1 MPPMSA
7 QTTRKT
13 PAERAFVV
21 QFEPVEGS
29 RGRVRGRVQLVASGE
44 AFRFRSVKQLV
55 VFMLETLRKP
65 ADEPSDFEESIPV
78 EESQ

>member
-21 QFEPVEGS
+21 QFEPVEGP

-44 AFRFRSVKQLV
+44 AVRFRSVKQLV
-55 VFMLETLRKP
+55 VFMLQTLRKP
-65 ADEPSDFEESIPV
+65 ADEPSDSDESVTV